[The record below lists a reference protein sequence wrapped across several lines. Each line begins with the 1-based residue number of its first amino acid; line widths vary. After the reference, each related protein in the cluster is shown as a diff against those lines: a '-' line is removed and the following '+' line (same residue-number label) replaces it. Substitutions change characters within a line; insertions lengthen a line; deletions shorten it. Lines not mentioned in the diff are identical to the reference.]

1 MAGVANHCISRF
13 SDIDSRKLSSSPSPS
28 PTIFAKHSVHF
39 SNHKYKE
46 LSSLSMNG
54 CQVDDPRAPIGTIET
69 KTFPMAPTPGL
80 AADRLNSAIYDLKS
94 NPSQLESGIIRLE
107 VPIQQHIEALDWLR
121 SQNNPL
127 LPHTYFSGRESN
139 VVYENVNNSSNDHQE
154 KLVSVAGFGS
164 AVSFR
169 HLNAFSLSDW
179 HSIRR
184 FLSKTSPLIRA
195 YGGMR
200 FDARAN
206 ISSEWKDFGSFYF
219 MVPQVE
225 FDEFEGCSMIAAT
238 VAWDNRLST
247 TYEQAVAALEATMWQ
262 LSPVINLNNNAST
275 PAVLLDQTHVPNQ
288 ISWDSAVNQA
298 LNMIRSKDSA
308 LNKVVLARS
317 SRVLTN
323 VEIDPLMWLES
334 LQAEGKNSYQFCLQP
349 PEAPAFIGNTPE
361 RLFSR
366 DGLLVSSDALAATRA
381 RGATEALDLQ
391 LGQDLLSSPKDHH
404 EFAVVRESIRRKLEG
419 ICSSTIVEPNKALRK
434 LPRVQHLYA
443 KLTGTLHREDDEF
456 KILSSLHPTPA
467 VCGQPTEEARVFIT
481 ETESFDRGMYAGPVG
496 WFGGAES
503 EFAVGIRSALVGKDI
518 GAILYAGTG
527 IVEGSKSAMEWKEL
541 ELKTSQFTKLMKREE
556 PVMATNGDH

>member
-1 MAGVANHCISRF
+1 MASVSNHCVARF
-13 SDIDSRKLSSSPSPS
+13 SDVDPKKLSLSSSP
-28 PTIFAKHSVHF
+28 TTFARQSVHF
-39 SNHKYKE
+39 SSHKYKE

-54 CQVDDPRAPIGTIET
+54 CQIDDPRAPIGTIET

-80 AADRLNSAIYDLKS
+80 AADRLNSAIFDLRS

-127 LPHTYFSGRESN
+127 LPHTYFSGRESY
-139 VVYENVNNSSNDHQE
+139 VVPGFENGNNSSVAHQE

-169 HLNAFSLSDW
+169 HLNSFSMNDW
-179 HSIRR
+179 HSIKR

-206 ISSEWKDFGSFYF
+206 ISPEWKDFGSFYF

-225 FDEFEGCSMIAAT
+225 LDEFEGCSMIAAT

-262 LSPVINLNNNAST
+262 LSPVLKLNNDAT

-288 ISWDSAVNQA
+288 ISWDLAVNEA
-298 LNMIRSKDSA
+298 LNLIRSNDSA
-308 LNKVVLARS
+308 LHKVVLARS
-317 SRVLTN
+317 SRVLANT
-323 VEIDPLMWLES
+323 EIDPLLWLEY
-334 LQAEGKNSYQFCLQP
+334 LQAEAKNSYQFCLQP

-381 RGATEALDLQ
+381 R
-391 LGQDLLSSPKDHH
+391 
-404 EFAVVRESIRRKLEG
+404 
-419 ICSSTIVEPNKALRK
+419 
-434 LPRVQHLYA
+434 
-443 KLTGTLHREDDEF
+443 
-456 KILSSLHPTPA
+456 
-467 VCGQPTEEARVFIT
+467 
-481 ETESFDRGMYAGPVG
+481 ESFDRGMYAGPVG
-496 WFGGAES
+496 WFGGAGS
-503 EFAVGIRSALVGKDI
+503 EFAVGIRSALVGKDT

-541 ELKTSQFTKLMKREE
+541 ELKTSQFTKLMKRED
-556 PVMATNGDH
+556 PVMATSGDH

>member
-1 MAGVANHCISRF
+1 MAGVAYKHCISRS
-13 SDIDSRKLSSSPSPS
+13 SDIDSRKISSSSSSPN
-28 PTIFAKHSVHF
+28 IFAKHSVHF
-39 SNHKYKE
+39 SNNKYKE

-69 KTFPMAPTPGL
+69 KTFPMAPTPDL

-139 VVYENVNNSSNDHQE
+139 VISSYDHQE
-154 KLVSVAGFGS
+154 NLVSVAGFGS

-169 HLNAFSLSDW
+169 HLNAFSLNDW
-179 HSIRR
+179 HSIKR
-184 FLSKTSPLIRA
+184 FVSKTSPLIRA

-206 ISSEWKDFGSFYF
+206 ISPEWKDFGSFYF

-225 FDEFEGCSMIAAT
+225 FDEFEGCSMLAAT

-247 TYEQAVAALEATMWQ
+247 TYEQAVAALEATMLQ
-262 LSPVINLNNNAST
+262 LSPVINLNNNAT

-298 LNMIRSKDSA
+298 LSMIRSKDSA

-317 SRVLTN
+317 SRVLAN
-323 VEIDPLMWLES
+323 IEIDPLIWLES

-391 LGQDLLSSPKDHH
+391 MGQDLLSSPKDHH
-404 EFAVVRESIRRKLEG
+404 EFAVVRESIRRKLEA
-419 ICSSTIVEPNKALRK
+419 ICSSTVVKPNKALRK

-467 VCGQPTEEARVFIT
+467 VCGQPMEEARVFIT

-556 PVMATNGDH
+556 PVMAASSGDH

>member
-1 MAGVANHCISRF
+1 
-13 SDIDSRKLSSSPSPS
+13 
-28 PTIFAKHSVHF
+28 
-39 SNHKYKE
+39 
-46 LSSLSMNG
+46 MNG

-80 AADRLNSAIYDLKS
+80 AADRLNSEIYDLKS

-121 SQNNPL
+121 SQKNPL
-127 LPHTYFSGRESN
+127 HPRTYFSGRESN
-139 VVYENVNNSSNDHQE
+139 VISVLENENDFSKDHQE

-169 HLNAFSLSDW
+169 HLNSFSVNDW
-179 HSIRR
+179 HSIKR
-184 FLSKTSPLIRA
+184 FLSKKSPLIRA

-206 ISSEWKDFGSFYF
+206 ISPEWKDFGSFYF

-225 FDEFEGCSMIAAT
+225 LDEFEGCSMIAAT
-238 VAWDNRLST
+238 VAWDNSLST
-247 TYEQAVAALEATMWQ
+247 TYEQAIAAVEATMWQ
-262 LSPVINLNNNAST
+262 LSPVIKLNNNAT
-275 PAVLLDQTHVPNQ
+275 PAVLLDQTHVPNK

-298 LNMIRSKDSA
+298 LNLIRSKDSA

-323 VEIDPLMWLES
+323 IEIDPLMWLES

-391 LGQDLLSSPKDHH
+391 IGQDLLSSPKDHH
-404 EFAVVRESIRRKLEG
+404 EFAVVRESIRRKLEA
-419 ICSSTIVEPNKALRK
+419 ICSSTVVEPNKALRK
-434 LPRVQHLYA
+434 FSRVQHLYA
-443 KLTGTLHREDDEF
+443 KLTGTLDREDDEF

-467 VCGQPTEEARVFIT
+467 VCGQPMEEARVFIT

-518 GAILYAGTG
+518 GSILYAGTG
-527 IVEGSKSAMEWKEL
+527 IVEGSVSSMEWMEL

-556 PVMATNGDH
+556 PVMAASGDQ